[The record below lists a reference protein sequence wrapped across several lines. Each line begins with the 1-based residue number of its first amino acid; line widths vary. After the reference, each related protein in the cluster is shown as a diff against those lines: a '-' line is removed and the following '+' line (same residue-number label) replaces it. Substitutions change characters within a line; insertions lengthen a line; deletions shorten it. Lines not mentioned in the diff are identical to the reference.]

1 MGLLGTAV
9 SALSGAERRVE
20 IAARN
25 VANATTPGYKREVAF
40 AEIVEAVPRDGQLAS
55 SEPRTGSV
63 RHHDQ
68 AILIESGNPL
78 DLAIDGDGFVLVR
91 QGDRLFASRG
101 GQFRMADDGRLIDA
115 DGRSLQQAGGGDL
128 VIEAGALTV
137 HADGTALVDEL
148 PMGAVGFYAGKGLD
162 GSDWLAGVPL
172 EHAGLMEESER
183 GELRQGML
191 ERSNVALSDEMVGL
205 MQTQR
210 MAEAAAQLIRAYDQ
224 LTASAAATFN
234 RSGR

>member
-9 SALSGAERRVE
+9 SALSGAERRTE

-25 VANATTPGYKREVAF
+25 VANATTPGYKREIAFVELVAPAAPGRQLDS
-40 AEIVEAVPRDGQLAS
+40 AEL
-55 SEPRTGSV
+55 RTSSV
-63 RHHDQ
+63 RHLDQ
-68 AILIESGNPL
+68 ATLVESGNPL

-91 QGDRLFASRG
+91 QDKHLFVSRG
-101 GQFRMADDGRLIDA
+101 GQFRMAADGRLIDA
-115 DGRSLQQAGGGDL
+115 EGRSLQQAGGGDL
-128 VIEAGALTV
+128 VIEAGTMTI
-137 HADGTALVDEL
+137 HADGTVIVDEV
-148 PMGAVGFYAGKGLD
+148 PMGAVGFYAGEAFEGV
-162 GSDWLAGVPL
+162 DWLAGVPL
-172 EHAGLMEESER
+172 EQAGRLEEDET

-210 MAEAAAQLIRAYDQ
+210 MAEAAAQLIRTYDQ

-234 RSGR
+234 RSGK

>member
-1 MGLLGTAV
+1 MGLLATAV

-25 VANATTPGYKREVAF
+25 VANATTPGYKREIAF
-40 AEIVEAVPRDGQLAS
+40 AEIVEAAAPDRQIDSAEL
-55 SEPRTGSV
+55 RTGSV
-63 RHHDQ
+63 RNLDQ
-68 AILIESGNPL
+68 STLVESGNPL

-91 QGDRLFASRG
+91 QDERLFVSRG
-101 GQFRMADDGRLIDA
+101 GQFRMAADGRVIDA
-115 DGRSLQQAGGGDL
+115 SGRSLQQAGGGDL
-128 VIEAGALTV
+128 IVEAGALAI
-137 HADGTALVDEL
+137 HADGTVMVDEV
-148 PMGAVGFYAGKGLD
+148 PMGAIGFYADEALA
-162 GSDWLAGVPL
+162 GSDWLAGLSL
-172 EHAGLMEESER
+172 EHGGLLEQNEA

-210 MAEAAAQLIRAYDQ
+210 MAEAAAQLIRTYDQ